1 MELVQMVSDWL
12 FEANSKD
19 SHATEKAQ
27 MTDNADVLVCD
38 VPSSHESWQYQV
50 VATVFGPAC

>member
-1 MELVQMVSDWL
+1 MVSDWL

-50 VATVFGPAC
+50 VATVFAPAC